1 MGSLSK
7 VLWHI
12 FSFWLQGKS
21 SIWIDMRGCTFCPF
35 VGTFFVQIEHGR
47 RSPKVHQNRGANDCS
62 FSFASMIR
70 FNCCICKWRVLSVDL
85 CISGTGGLNINLEGL
100 LVRLWIYYPQIP
112 SVVKFLV
119 SGFWSDL
126 GLDVANCSGTRIF
139 KHFLKDSW
147 AIVSGWQDVWSFSC
161 FFLPGILEGFFEDL
175 GMTSLLMCTG

>member
-1 MGSLSK
+1 MILVGSLSK

-12 FSFWLQGKS
+12 FSFWLEGK
-21 SIWIDMRGCTFCPF
+21 IIHLDRHAWMH
-35 VGTFFVQIEHGR
+35 VLTFFVQIEHGR
-47 RSPKVHQNRGANDCS
+47 RSPKVHQSQGGATDCS

-100 LVRLWIYYPQIP
+100 LVRLWIYCPQIP

-126 GLDVANCSGTRIF
+126 GLDVTNCSGTRIF

-147 AIVSGWQDVWSFSC
+147 AIVSGWQDAWL
-161 FFLPGILEGFFEDL
+161 FFLSGIFEWFFEDL
-175 GMTSLLMCTG
+175 EMTVQRL